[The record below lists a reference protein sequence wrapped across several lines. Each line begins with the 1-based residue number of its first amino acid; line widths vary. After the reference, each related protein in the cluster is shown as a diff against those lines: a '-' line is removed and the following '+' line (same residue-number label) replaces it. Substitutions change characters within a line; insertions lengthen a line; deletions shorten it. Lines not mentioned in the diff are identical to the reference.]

1 MQKLQRG
8 FRSGD
13 QRIER
18 NAPGDATRCTLF
30 NAIFG
35 VREIRRHR
43 ATIKTLAIIPR
54 QHEDGESCL
63 YPAEFYMTSSDHLR
77 RLAPVI
83 GAAPSW
89 RLAGRLAIS
98 AL

>member
-8 FRSGD
+8 FKSGG

-30 NAIFG
+30 NAICG
-35 VREIRRHR
+35 VLEIRRDR
-43 ATIKTLAIIPR
+43 ATIRKLAIIPGLY
-54 QHEDGESCL
+54 EDGESCL
-63 YPAEFYMTSSDHLR
+63 YPAEFYMTNSDQRRGSRSS
-77 RLAPVI
+77 
-83 GAAPSW
+83 AAPP
-89 RLAGRLAIS
+89 LAAPRRPLTLS